1 MTQYNI
7 VKQPDIFVYG
17 EDFDIF
23 MDRFEAY
30 LTNTNAVKTSHYTLL
45 LSYVDGVS
53 FRKLRSL
60 QFTDEHK
67 TEDVVDLKKARKL
80 LKSVLQKQTTVPYS
94 IQMKYR
100 TQKDKESITD
110 FGYEIQ
116 VLAQKAE
123 IENVDTSREII
134 EAFCSGLNDSQLAA
148 KMLLK
153 LDTFTSLKDA
163 IEYAMQRESTQKIN
177 DFITVSRRT
186 QLASEKSVNILA
198 NDFSEIMLDEKEIAS
213 SSNDTTNK
221 STEESGQNSYRR
233 GTAYSNRY
241 RGGTNQQ
248 QSREQRT
255 CRYCHIRGHL
265 VRDCYKRK
273 NDYSKR
279 QLRNTRFNNQHT
291 PRFNTQRTPR
301 FNTQNTTHYNTQ
313 NTSRVNDQFL
323 DHRSDQ

>member
-1 MTQYNI
+1 M
-7 VKQPDIFVYG
+7 
-17 EDFDIF
+17 
-23 MDRFEAY
+23 
-30 LTNTNAVKTSHYTLL
+30 
-45 LSYVDGVS
+45 
-53 FRKLRSL
+53 
-60 QFTDEHK
+60 
-67 TEDVVDLKKARKL
+67 VDLKKARKL

-177 DFITVSRRT
+177 DFITVSRST
-186 QLASEKSVNILA
+186 QLTSGKSVDILA
-198 NDFSEIMLDEKEIAS
+198 NDFSEIMLDEKEIATR
-213 SSNDTTNK
+213 SNDTTNK
-221 STEESGQNSYRR
+221 TTEEGGKNSYRR

-248 QSREQRT
+248 QSRERRT

-279 QLRNTRFNNQHT
+279 QIRTPRFNTQHT
-291 PRFNTQRTPR
+291 PRFNTQHTPR
-301 FNTQNTTHYNTQ
+301 FNTQNTPHFNTQ
-313 NTSRVNDQFL
+313 HTPCINNQFL